1 MTLQATD
8 EELASRAARGDAGA
22 FEALVR
28 RYADALYAQCR
39 GLTADGVG
47 AEDLVQETFLRA
59 YRSLGQF
66 DPGRPFAPWICRIAQ
81 NACVDALRRRKSW
94 QPLAEEDRTTQERTP
109 AADPTERLEGLLN
122 ALPGKYRAILHHKYA
137 LGLNAAEIAE
147 RLQLSHED
155 VRVCLHRALG
165 ILREKLIL

>member
-8 EELASRAARGDAGA
+8 EDLASRAARGGAEA
-22 FEALVR
+22 FEVLVR
-28 RYADALYAQCR
+28 RYAHTLYAQCR
-39 GLTADGVG
+39 ALTADAAD

-66 DPGRPFAPWICRIAQ
+66 DPGRPFAPWVSRIAQ
-81 NACVDALRRRKSW
+81 NACVDALRRRKNW
-94 QPLAEEDRTTQERTP
+94 QPLTEEVGTTEERPP
-109 AADPTERLEGLLN
+109 AADPTDRLEGLLN
-122 ALPGKYRAILHHKYA
+122 ALPGKYRAILHHKFA

-165 ILREKLIL
+165 LLREKLIP